1 MKILNEWK
9 KLDQINFN
17 FMYKKNFTNYSK
29 KTYSPKRAVKNF
41 TDLEVY
47 QKSLEAS
54 VFAINIIFN
63 NFEKKKKTPEK
74 YPKNSSETTEKT
86 LTEKSAQSSS
96 GAADESL
103 TRDSKTEKIFNET
116 INANEYIIKNMAV
129 CALSIPHLIAESHSN
144 RFGSDDK
151 CLAILDKV
159 MLNCNKMVVY
169 LEQTRDICDLEL
181 ETEQFKEQ
189 IDKYFYIRRKVL
201 NLQRVWKKYIDINK
215 KEGKE

>member
-1 MKILNEWK
+1 
-9 KLDQINFN
+9 
-17 FMYKKNFTNYSK
+17 MYKKNFTNYNK
-29 KTYSPKRAVKNF
+29 KAYSPKRAVKNF

-54 VFAINIIFN
+54 VFAVNIIFD
-63 NFEKKKKTPEK
+63 NFEKKKKTADKENVSEK
-74 YPKNSSETTEKT
+74 DIKKKEKNSEEV
-86 LTEKSAQSSS
+86 EI
-96 GAADESL
+96 
-103 TRDSKTEKIFNET
+103 KTENIFNNT
-116 INANEYIIKNMAV
+116 LNADEYIIKNMVA

-215 KEGKE
+215 KEEKINFKNNKTENNK